1 LNPAVEPRAFS
12 DAAPSSFNL
21 YRIASGGQSAKRPAL
36 RENAKSSKTSG
47 KPNEEPKLFLPDPI
61 SARWF
66 VPRPSCPRPSPAP
79 TPAHVQDCK
88 ESLMMWKRGNKNM
101 VGVDIGSS
109 SVKAVELQGKNGE
122 FQLVSL
128 GYESLQPDSVVD
140 GQIMELNSVS
150 NAIANI
156 FNEHKIK
163 TTRVAAGVN
172 GHSVIVKNIVLP
184 QMTGDE
190 LQESF
195 AWHAEEHIPFDISD
209 VNLDYH
215 VTGSTPDAIQV
226 LMAACKRDKIS
237 NLKQTIQLAGK
248 QPVVIDVDAFAL
260 QNCYELNY
268 DPQPGQIVALLNI
281 GASTTNINILNG
293 DRSVFTRDA
302 SFGGNQYT
310 SLLQKELGL
319 NFDQAEHVKRG
330 MPLPE
335 GVEQREI
342 APILDTVSDILALE
356 IQKTMDFYRATVE
369 DGESAVGTILVSG
382 GGSKLNG
389 LVDFLARQFEI
400 PVEIFDPFRKIK
412 VDSRGF
418 DPEYMREMVPEMAIA
433 VGLALRG
440 VDAR

>member
-1 LNPAVEPRAFS
+1 M
-12 DAAPSSFNL
+12 
-21 YRIASGGQSAKRPAL
+21 I
-36 RENAKSSKTSG
+36 
-47 KPNEEPKLFLPDPI
+47 
-61 SARWF
+61 
-66 VPRPSCPRPSPAP
+66 
-79 TPAHVQDCK
+79 
-88 ESLMMWKRGNKNM
+88 WKRGNKSM

-109 SVKAVELQGKNGE
+109 SVKAVELRGKGGD
-122 FQLVSL
+122 FQLLSL
-128 GYESLQPDSVVD
+128 GYEGLQPDSVVD
-140 GQIMELNSVS
+140 GQIMELNAVS
-150 NAIANI
+150 TAIGNI

-163 TTRVAAGVN
+163 TTQVAAGVN

-184 QMTGDE
+184 QMTEDE

-215 VTGSTPDAIQV
+215 VTGSTPDAIHV
-226 LMAACKRDKIS
+226 LMAACKRDKVA

-248 QPVVIDVDAFAL
+248 QPAVIDVDAFAL

-268 DPQPGQIVALLNI
+268 DPQPGHIVALLNI

-293 DRSVFTRDA
+293 ARSVFTRDA

-319 NFDQAEHVKRG
+319 TFDQAERVKRG
-330 MPLPE
+330 MPLPDD
-335 GVEQREI
+335 VEHREI
-342 APILDTVSDILALE
+342 EPILDTVSDILALE

-369 DGESAVGTILVSG
+369 DGESAVQQILVSG
-382 GGSKLNG
+382 GGSKLKG
-389 LVDFLARQFEI
+389 LVEFLSKRFEI
-400 PVEIFDPFRKIK
+400 PVEMFDPFRKIR

-418 DPEYMREMVPEMAIA
+418 DPEYMREIVPEMAIA

>member
-1 LNPAVEPRAFS
+1 
-12 DAAPSSFNL
+12 
-21 YRIASGGQSAKRPAL
+21 
-36 RENAKSSKTSG
+36 
-47 KPNEEPKLFLPDPI
+47 
-61 SARWF
+61 
-66 VPRPSCPRPSPAP
+66 
-79 TPAHVQDCK
+79 
-88 ESLMMWKRGNKNM
+88 MMFKRGKKSM

-109 SVKAVELQGKNGE
+109 SVKAVELQGRGKDL
-122 FQLVSL
+122 QLLSL
-128 GYESLQPDSVVD
+128 GFEALEADSVVD
-140 GQIMELNSVS
+140 GQIIELNAVS
-150 NAIANI
+150 NAISNI

-163 TTRVAAGVN
+163 TTQVAAGVN

-184 QMTGDE
+184 QMSDGE

-215 VTGSTPDAIQV
+215 VMDRSGDAIHV
-226 LMAACKRDKIS
+226 LMAACKRDKVA

-248 QPVVIDVDAFAL
+248 QPAIIDVDAFAL

-268 DPQPGQIVALLNI
+268 DPQPGQVVALLNI

-293 DRSVFTRDA
+293 VRSVFTRDA
-302 SFGGNQYT
+302 TFGGNQYT

-319 NFDQAEHVKRG
+319 TFDQAESVKRG

-335 GVEQREI
+335 GAEVRDVG
-342 APILDTVSDILALE
+342 PIMDTVSDILALE

-369 DGESAVGTILVSG
+369 DGDSAVQKILVSG
-382 GGSKLNG
+382 GGSKLTG
-389 LVDFLARQFEI
+389 LADFLARRFEVS
-400 PVEIFDPFRKIK
+400 VEMFDPFRKIK
-412 VDSRGF
+412 VDARGF
-418 DPEYMREMVPEMAIA
+418 DPDYMREIVPEMAIA

>member
-1 LNPAVEPRAFS
+1 
-12 DAAPSSFNL
+12 
-21 YRIASGGQSAKRPAL
+21 
-36 RENAKSSKTSG
+36 
-47 KPNEEPKLFLPDPI
+47 
-61 SARWF
+61 
-66 VPRPSCPRPSPAP
+66 
-79 TPAHVQDCK
+79 
-88 ESLMMWKRGNKNM
+88 MMFKRGKKSM

-109 SVKAVELQGKNGE
+109 SVKAVELQGRGKDL
-122 FQLVSL
+122 QLLSL
-128 GYESLQPDSVVD
+128 GFEALESDSVVD
-140 GQIMELNSVS
+140 GQIIELNAVS
-150 NAIANI
+150 NAISNI

-163 TTRVAAGVN
+163 TTQVAAGVN

-184 QMTGDE
+184 QMSEGE

-215 VTGSTPDAIQV
+215 VMDRSGDAIHV
-226 LMAACKRDKIS
+226 LMAACKRDKVA

-248 QPVVIDVDAFAL
+248 QPTIIDVDAFAL

-268 DPQPGQIVALLNI
+268 DPQPGQVVALLNI

-293 DRSVFTRDA
+293 VRSVFTRDA
-302 SFGGNQYT
+302 TFGGNQYT

-319 NFDQAEHVKRG
+319 TFDQAESVKRG

-335 GVEQREI
+335 GAEVREVG
-342 APILDTVSDILALE
+342 PIMDTVSDILALE

-369 DGESAVGTILVSG
+369 DGDSAVQKILVSG
-382 GGSKLNG
+382 GGSKLTG
-389 LVDFLARQFEI
+389 LADFLARRFEVA
-400 PVEIFDPFRKIK
+400 VEMFDPFRKIK
-412 VDSRGF
+412 VDARGF
-418 DPEYMREMVPEMAIA
+418 DPDYMREIVPEMAIA

>member
-1 LNPAVEPRAFS
+1 
-12 DAAPSSFNL
+12 
-21 YRIASGGQSAKRPAL
+21 
-36 RENAKSSKTSG
+36 
-47 KPNEEPKLFLPDPI
+47 
-61 SARWF
+61 
-66 VPRPSCPRPSPAP
+66 
-79 TPAHVQDCK
+79 
-88 ESLMMWKRGNKNM
+88 MMFKRGKKSM

-109 SVKAVELQGKNGE
+109 SVKAVELQGRGNDL
-122 FQLVSL
+122 QLLSL
-128 GYESLQPDSVVD
+128 GFEALESDSVVD
-140 GQIMELNSVS
+140 GQIIELNAVS
-150 NAIANI
+150 NAISSI

-163 TTRVAAGVN
+163 TTQVAAGVN

-184 QMTGDE
+184 QMSDGE

-215 VTGSTPDAIQV
+215 VMDRSGDAIHV
-226 LMAACKRDKIS
+226 LMAACKRDKVA

-248 QPVVIDVDAFAL
+248 QPTVIDVDAFAL

-268 DPQPGQIVALLNI
+268 DPQPGQVVALLNI

-293 DRSVFTRDA
+293 VRSVFTRDA
-302 SFGGNQYT
+302 TFGGNQYT

-319 NFDQAEHVKRG
+319 TFDQAESVKRG

-335 GVEQREI
+335 GAEVRDVG
-342 APILDTVSDILALE
+342 PIMDTVSDILALE

-369 DGESAVGTILVSG
+369 DGDSAVQKILVSG
-382 GGSKLNG
+382 GGSKLTG
-389 LVDFLARQFEI
+389 LADFLARRFEVS
-400 PVEIFDPFRKIK
+400 VEMFDPFRKIK
-412 VDSRGF
+412 VDARGF
-418 DPEYMREMVPEMAIA
+418 DPDYMREIVPEMAIA

>member
-1 LNPAVEPRAFS
+1 MV
-12 DAAPSSFNL
+12 
-21 YRIASGGQSAKRPAL
+21 AKPP
-36 RENAKSSKTSG
+36 KS
-47 KPNEEPKLFLPDPI
+47 
-61 SARWF
+61 
-66 VPRPSCPRPSPAP
+66 PRPSPEGEVFLTYCEKTNEEFKLFQPDQISARRIIACPSRSRSCAAP
-79 TPAHVQDCK
+79 THADVQDCK
-88 ESLMMWKRGNKNM
+88 EPLMMWIRGNKSM

-109 SVKAVELQGKNGE
+109 SVKAVELQGKNGN

-128 GYESLQPDSVVD
+128 GYEALQPDSVVD

-163 TTRVAAGVN
+163 TTKVAAGVN

-184 QMTGDE
+184 QMTGEE

-215 VTGSTPDAIQV
+215 VTGSTPDAIHV
-226 LMAACKRDKIS
+226 LLAACKRDKIA
-237 NLKQTIQLAGK
+237 NVKQAIQLAGK
-248 QPVVIDVDAFAL
+248 QPSVIDVDAFAL

-268 DPQPGQIVALLNI
+268 DPQPGQVVALLNI

-293 DRSVFTRDA
+293 NRSVFTRDA
-302 SFGGNQYT
+302 SFGGSQYT

-319 NFDQAEHVKRG
+319 NFDQAEGVKRG
-330 MPLPE
+330 MPMPE
-335 GVEQREI
+335 GVEPREI
-342 APILDTVSDILALE
+342 EPILDTVSDILALE

-369 DGESAVGTILVSG
+369 DGESAVQKILISG
-382 GGSKLNG
+382 GGSKLKG
-389 LVDFLARQFEI
+389 LVDFLAKQFEI
-400 PVEIFDPFRKIK
+400 PVEGFDPFRKIRI
-412 VDSRGF
+412 DSRGF
-418 DPEYMREMVPEMAIA
+418 DPEYMREIVPEMAIA

>member
-1 LNPAVEPRAFS
+1 MMWN
-12 DAAPSSFNL
+12 
-21 YRIASGGQSAKRPAL
+21 
-36 RENAKSSKTSG
+36 SG
-47 KPNEEPKLFLPDPI
+47 KK
-61 SARWF
+61 S
-66 VPRPSCPRPSPAP
+66 
-79 TPAHVQDCK
+79 
-88 ESLMMWKRGNKNM
+88 M

-109 SVKAVELQGKNGE
+109 SVKAVELQGKNND

-128 GYESLQPDSVVD
+128 GYEALPADSIVD

-150 NAIANI
+150 NAIGNI

-163 TTRVAAGVN
+163 TTKVAAGVN

-184 QMTGDE
+184 QMTDDE

-215 VTGSTPDAIQV
+215 ITGTSADAIHV
-226 LMAACKRDKIS
+226 LMAACKRDKIA
-237 NLKQTIQLAGK
+237 NVKQAIQLAGK
-248 QPVVIDVDAFAL
+248 QPAVIDVDAFAL

-268 DPQPGQIVALLNI
+268 DPQPGQVVALLNI

-293 DRSVFTRDA
+293 ARSVFTQDA
-302 SFGGNQYT
+302 TFGGNQYT

-319 NFDQAEHVKRG
+319 TFDQAERVKRG
-330 MPLPE
+330 MPMPE
-335 GVEQREI
+335 GSEHREI
-342 APILDTVSDILALE
+342 EPILDTVSDILALE

-369 DGESAVGTILVSG
+369 DGESAVQKILVAG
-382 GGSKLNG
+382 GGSKLKG
-389 LVDFLARQFEI
+389 LVEFLARRFEI
-400 PVEIFDPFRKIK
+400 PAEVFDPFRKIR

-418 DPEYMREMVPEMAIA
+418 DPEYMREIVPEMAIA

-440 VDAR
+440 VDVR